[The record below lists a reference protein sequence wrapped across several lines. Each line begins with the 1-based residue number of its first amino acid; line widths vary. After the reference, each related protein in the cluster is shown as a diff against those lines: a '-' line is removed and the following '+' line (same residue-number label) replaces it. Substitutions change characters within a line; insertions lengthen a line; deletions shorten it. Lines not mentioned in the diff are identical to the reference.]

1 MKLDDVYKEWIPVK
15 ERQVKNSTLTTYQQI
30 YMKKL
35 SPTFGDMN
43 YNKKIEYG

>member
-30 YMKKL
+30 YMKKVV
-35 SPTFGDMN
+35 SYFWRYGSIS
-43 YNKKIEYG
+43 IE